1 MMSNTPQTL
10 TPAPQPTPEAS
21 HRRQAAWQIWL
32 PLGLLLALFITAGVL
47 AVLFTGGYTPQP
59 GLPDQQSP
67 LAKASVIMLVS
78 GACLGSLFQLL
89 VLVGLVLISGK
100 VILGLPGFAHK
111 VQNGFSRLEKLA
123 ARASQ
128 KLTAPIISV
137 AVFKTALVTLFSRLQ
152 FWKNDQPG
160 Q

>member
-1 MMSNTPQTL
+1 MSEAPQNL
-10 TPAPQPTPEAS
+10 NIAPQPTPEAS

-32 PLGLLLALFITAGVL
+32 PLGLLLALFIAAGVL
-47 AVLFTGGYTPQP
+47 AVLFTSGYIPKA

-67 LAKASVIMLVS
+67 LAKSSVIFLVS

-89 VLVGLVLISGK
+89 VLVGLVLLSGK
-100 VILGLPGFAHK
+100 IITGLPHLAHK
-111 VQNGFSRLEKLA
+111 VQNGFTSLEHLA

-128 KLTAPIISV
+128 KVSAPIISI
-137 AVFKTALVTLFSRLQ
+137 AAFKAALVTLFSRLQ
-152 FWKNDQPG
+152 FWKNHQHG